1 MGLEM
6 GAPIENMWSFL
17 FEDFYLFSSL
27 ILVLLLEYSE
37 FTKERKIRRKIN
49 LSLITIYELNKH
61 NLEQIRTYLYRGAT
75 KKFTR
80 VGPYIR
86 PFSISGVHYD
96 IHMDVCTDI
105 QTYGPTLIIL

>member
-37 FTKERKIRRKIN
+37 FTKKSIDSQKNKSIIN
-49 LSLITIYELNKH
+49 N
-61 NLEQIRTYLYRGAT
+61 
-75 KKFTR
+75 
-80 VGPYIR
+80 
-86 PFSISGVHYD
+86 D
-96 IHMDVCTDI
+96 IWAK
-105 QTYGPTLIIL
+105 